1 MLTLRPI
8 KIGPPVYAH
17 LADYE
22 VMEDGRSIGSI
33 KQERE
38 EEPRN
43 PERAWSWSLTI
54 VGARLAG
61 IKTSGYGPSLEDVK
75 ARLCRLMGRLAQ
87 GCRTARRHPD
97 GGAQGLGFRFPLTYI
112 AAMLRLRKRPPSAL
126 PTVNAGEPWSE
137 FDLCDLEDLLL
148 QQRSIPQIAEFLCRT
163 EEEVE
168 AKIASVKR

>member
-1 MLTLRPI
+1 MFLTLRPLT
-8 KIGPPVYAH
+8 IGPPVYAH

-75 ARLCRLMGRLAQ
+75 ARLCRSPGRLSHL
-87 GCRTARRHPD
+87 ARHGPAREATEVTDSDSGPNLLP
-97 GGAQGLGFRFPLTYI
+97 QSRRFQ
-112 AAMLRLRKRPPSAL
+112 SA
-126 PTVNAGEPWSE
+126 
-137 FDLCDLEDLLL
+137 
-148 QQRSIPQIAEFLCRT
+148 
-163 EEEVE
+163 
-168 AKIASVKR
+168 

>member
-1 MLTLRPI
+1 VEGATYLKGDEKTGVNPYSTHHFREFPPRATPRCRRVSMSLTLRPLT
-8 KIGPPVYAH
+8 IGPPVYAH

-61 IKTSGYGPSLEDVK
+61 IKT
-75 ARLCRLMGRLAQ
+75 
-87 GCRTARRHPD
+87 
-97 GGAQGLGFRFPLTYI
+97 
-112 AAMLRLRKRPPSAL
+112 
-126 PTVNAGEPWSE
+126 
-137 FDLCDLEDLLL
+137 
-148 QQRSIPQIAEFLCRT
+148 
-163 EEEVE
+163 
-168 AKIASVKR
+168 